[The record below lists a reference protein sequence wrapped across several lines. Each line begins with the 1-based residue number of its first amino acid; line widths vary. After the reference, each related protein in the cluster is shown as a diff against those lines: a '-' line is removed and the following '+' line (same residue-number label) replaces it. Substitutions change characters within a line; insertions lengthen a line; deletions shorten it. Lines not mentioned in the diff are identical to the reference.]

1 MRRADLGVTKSVTKR
16 VHFPRSQGQLRLG
29 GYRRYSRLMIGASIV
44 LAVVTMAVLAGS
56 FAPNDP
62 NRVNLVARL
71 TPPFWEEGGNLR
83 YLLGTDQLGRDLLS
97 RIIYGA
103 RVSIMVGILSVVT
116 GGTLGTLLGLIA
128 GYYGGRL
135 DSLIMRLTDIQMS
148 MPFMLM
154 ALFVVALLGPSLT
167 NIVVVFIITA
177 WFIYA
182 RLARASTLSVRE
194 NQYIEAARALGAS
207 DVRVLRRHVLP
218 SLVSPLVVIAS
229 FEIARIITTEA
240 ALGFLGLGVP
250 PPDPSWGSM
259 LSDGREYI
267 QDAWWIATLPG
278 LALMTTVLGINI
290 VGDSLRDILDPRLK
304 D

>member
-1 MRRADLGVTKSVTKR
+1 
-16 VHFPRSQGQLRLG
+16 
-29 GYRRYSRLMIGASIV
+29 MIGASIV